1 MHRRIEISHKTIIFI
16 AAFCG
21 VLWFLFQVRDILFLL
36 FISFIL
42 MSALNP
48 FVDKLEKLRIPRA
61 MGIALLYIVLWGFF
75 GGLIAGIIPGFV
87 EQTSRLV
94 SLLPETL
101 SQIDFFNENQQQ
113 FSEQIISRI
122 GALPENVLKIIVSL
136 FSNILGVFTTLVVTF
151 YLLLERKNLD
161 KYFALLLGEAHHPKA
176 TRVVNEIEK
185 RLGGWVRG
193 QLILMLIVGMLTYSG
208 LIVLGIDIA
217 IPLAILAGLLEI
229 VPNIGPTLSAVP
241 AVLIGLSINPLM
253 GAATAALYFLV
264 QFLENN
270 LLVPNVMKKAT
281 GVNPIVSIISLMIGF
296 KLAGP
301 LGAVLSIPTV
311 LIIQTIGLEFFS
323 LKHLENL
330 SE

>member
-1 MHRRIEISHKTIIFI
+1 MHRRVEISHKTIVFI
-16 AAFCG
+16 TVFVAS
-21 VLWFLFQVRDILFLL
+21 LWFLFQIRDILFLL

-42 MSALNP
+42 MAALNP
-48 FVDKLEKLRIPRA
+48 FVDRLEKLRVPRA
-61 MGIALLYIVLWGFF
+61 LGIVMIYLVLWGFL

-87 EQTSRLV
+87 EQTTKLV
-94 SLLPETL
+94 NLLPSAL
-101 SQIDFFNENQQQ
+101 SQVDFFNENQAQ
-113 FSEQIISRI
+113 FSEQIITRI
-122 GALPENVLKIIVSL
+122 GALPENILKVIVGL
-136 FSNILGVFTTLVVTF
+136 FGNILGLVTTLVVTF

-161 KYFALLLGEAHHPKA
+161 KYFSIMLGEAHHPKA
-176 TRVVNEIEK
+176 TRAVNEIER

-193 QLILMLIVGMLTYSG
+193 ELILMLIVGMLTYSG

-229 VPNIGPTLSAVP
+229 IPNIGPVVSAVP
-241 AVLIGLSINPLM
+241 AVLIGLSVSPLTA
-253 GAATAALYFLV
+253 AATAALYFLV

-270 LLVPNVMKKAT
+270 LLVPNVMKKAV
-281 GVNPIVSIISLMIGF
+281 GVNPLVSIIALMIGF

-301 LGAVLSIPTV
+301 LGAILSIPTV

-330 SE
+330 